1 MTMRISIYNMPYP
14 VRKMTAAFQ
23 PIDSHRSPNLRP
35 LEIRRDLRAV
45 ADLVELCFAETLD
58 ADGRRYI
65 HQIRAAAENPRT
77 LGLVNRVSSSLSGYV
92 WEEDG
97 RIVGNLNLLPV
108 VAVKRQSYLI
118 ANVAVHPDCRRR
130 GIARSLTQ
138 AAIEFIRKRGIS
150 SAWLQV
156 NEKNPGAEQLYS
168 NFGFVERSRRTV
180 WHSTQEAANTKLS
193 TDISISTRKARDWK
207 LQSQWLDHFYPE
219 EVRWHLVLKPNLL
232 KPGLPGI
239 FNRLFSER
247 RFRQWSAHQGR
258 HLIGTVSW
266 QSSYT
271 QADWLWL
278 ATTPQHQDL
287 AISSL
292 LPYAKRF
299 LAHRRTLAVNFPAGV
314 AVQALE
320 ASGFKSHQT
329 LIWMHTYLH

>member
-1 MTMRISIYNMPYP
+1 MPYP
-14 VRKMTAAFQ
+14 VKKMTAAIHS
-23 PIDSHRSPNLRP
+23 IDSHRSPNLRP

-77 LGLVNRVSSSLSGYV
+77 LGLVSRVSSSLSGYV

-108 VAVKRQSYLI
+108 VAMKRQSYLI
-118 ANVAVHPDCRRR
+118 ANVVVHPDYRRR
-130 GIARSLTQ
+130 GIARSLTE
-138 AAIEFIRKRGIS
+138 AAISFICKRGIS

-156 NEKNPGAEQLYS
+156 NEKNPGAEQLYL
-168 NFGFVERSRRTV
+168 NFGFVERTRRTV
-180 WHSTQEAANTKLS
+180 WHSTQEAANKKLS
-193 TDISISTRKARDWK
+193 ADISISTRKVRDWQ
-207 LQSQWLDHFYPE
+207 LQSQWLDRLYPE
-219 EVRWHLVLKPNLL
+219 EVRWHLVLKPKLL
-232 KPGLPGI
+232 KPGLSGI

-247 RFRQWSAHQGR
+247 RFHQWAAHKGN

-287 AISSL
+287 AICSL
-292 LPYAKRF
+292 LPHAKRS
-299 LAHRRTLAVNFPAGV
+299 LSRHRTLAVNFPAGE
-314 AVQALE
+314 AVQAFE
-320 ASGFKSHQT
+320 NSGFQSHQT
-329 LIWMHTYLH
+329 LIWMHTYLN